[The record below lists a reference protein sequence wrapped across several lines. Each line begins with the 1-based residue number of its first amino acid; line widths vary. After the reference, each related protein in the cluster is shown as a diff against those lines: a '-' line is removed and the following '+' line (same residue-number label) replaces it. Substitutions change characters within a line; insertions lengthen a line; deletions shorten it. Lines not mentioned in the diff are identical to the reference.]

1 MNRMRVV
8 QSPSGLRRL
17 LMTFA
22 TALLLIAGLLA
33 MHTLTGTLTFGHEAA
48 GVPASEGVGAS
59 YAPGSDMGSITHP
72 AGALDG
78 AAVMGTGAA
87 ADHCSGDCGASGGVP
102 DHSMLMMVC
111 VLALLAAAI
120 VLLAPVLLARLGAAL
135 ALLRLHG
142 RTVLSALP
150 HPRPPSLLVLSI
162 SRT

>member
-1 MNRMRVV
+1 MNHVRAIMRA
-8 QSPSGLRRL
+8 PFGMRRL
-17 LMTFA
+17 LLTLA
-22 TALLLIAGLLA
+22 TAFLLIAGLLA
-33 MHTLTGTLTFGHEAA
+33 MHTLTGTLTFGHNGTPATVSASAGHGAEPAMAPDVGPAA
-48 GVPASEGVGAS
+48 LGAG
-59 YAPGSDMGSITHP
+59 PGM
-72 AGALDG
+72 ALEV
-78 AAVMGTGAA
+78 AAE
-87 ADHCSGDCGASGGVP
+87 HCPGDCGASGGVP

-142 RTVLSALP
+142 RTVLAALP